1 MSVVF
6 KIAMIFIGIG
16 FGTIIMY
23 LMGNITP
30 CTMRTLCV
38 VEMLATIAMVVLVF
52 ITYCVSQFWPEP
64 DEEDI

>member
-6 KIAMIFIGIG
+6 KMAMVFIVIG

-30 CTMRTLCV
+30 CTMRMFCF
-38 VEMLATIAMVVLVF
+38 VEMLATIVMVVLVL
-52 ITYCVSQFWPEP
+52 ITYCISQFWPEP